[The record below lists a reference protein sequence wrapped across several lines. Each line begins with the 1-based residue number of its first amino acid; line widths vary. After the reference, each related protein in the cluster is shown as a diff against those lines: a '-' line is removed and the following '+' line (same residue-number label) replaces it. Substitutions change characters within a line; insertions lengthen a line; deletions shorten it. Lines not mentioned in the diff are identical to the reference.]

1 MCFKVCMCGAEY
13 GHKITPCVCIGRGLA
28 AKQLPHLK
36 WSDRKPPLLNFMH
49 FAELR
54 KE

>member
-1 MCFKVCMCGAEY
+1 MCRAIR
-13 GHKITPCVCIGRGLA
+13 GHAVTSCVCAGRGLA

-36 WSDRKPPLLNFMH
+36 WSDRKPALLNFMH